1 MTSDVPMS
9 LVYANPTISVT
20 PDREPSPATKK
31 VLEDKTSEGMNDY
44 EPIEILHPIGGAC
57 NTKESESNV

>member
-1 MTSDVPMS
+1 MS

-20 PDREPSPATKK
+20 PDREPSPAAKK
-31 VLEDKTSEGMNDY
+31 ALEDKTSAGMNDY

-57 NTKESESNV
+57 NTKVLESKV